1 MRPTKE
7 ALSIRV
13 VIRRVERSATPF
25 SWEVY
30 SEERADP
37 LYVSSE
43 RFGNMEA
50 ACQAGQ
56 ARLTEFIPQR
66 SMPPGVTENRC
77 WQSRSFGL
85 SNSAAAEN
93 PDSVLPGSDRL
104 PYGVRLGFEHLR
116 HVIPSRGDY
125 LNP

>member
-77 WQSRSFGL
+77 WRSRSFGL
-85 SNSAAAEN
+85 SNAAAAEN
-93 PDSVLPGSDRL
+93 SDSCATL
-104 PYGVRLGFEHLR
+104 
-116 HVIPSRGDY
+116 
-125 LNP
+125 

>member
-7 ALSIRV
+7 ALSIKV

-37 LYVSSE
+37 LYVSPE

-56 ARLTEFIPQR
+56 ARLTEFIPQW
-66 SMPPGVTENRC
+66 SMPLGSHVTEHRR

-85 SNSAAAEN
+85 SNAAAAEN
-93 PDSVLPGSDRL
+93 LDSCATL
-104 PYGVRLGFEHLR
+104 
-116 HVIPSRGDY
+116 
-125 LNP
+125 